1 MAAND
6 RFDATMT
13 NIVTWEGVEAEE
25 VKHLCSN
32 TSIQVALEVPK
43 WARMMPTSA
52 IESTG
57 SRVMQ
62 TVLNSAV
69 PKFLKQLQKDYELWA
84 AGDESRK
91 PVGTGEL

>member
-1 MAAND
+1 
-6 RFDATMT
+6 
-13 NIVTWEGVEAEE
+13 
-25 VKHLCSN
+25 
-32 TSIQVALEVPK
+32 
-43 WARMMPTSA
+43 MPVGA

-69 PKFLKQLQKDYELWA
+69 PKFLQQLQKDYALWA